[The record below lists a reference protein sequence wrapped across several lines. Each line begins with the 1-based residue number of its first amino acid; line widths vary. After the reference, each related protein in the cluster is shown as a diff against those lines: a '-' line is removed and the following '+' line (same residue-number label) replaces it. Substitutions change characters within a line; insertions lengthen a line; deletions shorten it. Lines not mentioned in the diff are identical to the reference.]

1 MFLYVCHFH
10 WRLLMAQS
18 QRSESGVPRMGGA
31 VRAVRRARLSAL
43 RVPER
48 QACSWCPEFSC
59 HPLPLGKEHASLT
72 PGVWTKRILL
82 LLLVCNPRPL
92 ACASLLV
99 RPPDLKGQ
107 CPSFVWALSRILYST
122 KCLHQDF
129 VKHWKVNTA
138 PISGNHSEFLEG
150 ILNHQTCSKIT
161 GWCGLVTGLLEGSVA
176 SVFDELLTGMLRMC
190 WFIDSLFARFS
201 LNPLVAC

>member
-1 MFLYVCHFH
+1 MFLYVCHFT

-18 QRSESGVPRMGGA
+18 QRSESGVPRMG
-31 VRAVRRARLSAL
+31 RAVRTVRRVRLFAL

-59 HPLPLGKEHASLT
+59 HPLPLGKGHTSLT

-82 LLLVCNPRPL
+82 LLLVCKSEPP

-99 RPPDLKGQ
+99 RAPDLKGR
-107 CPSFVWALSRILYST
+107 CRSFVWALTQILYSN
-122 KCLHQDF
+122 KCLHQEF
-129 VKHWKVNTA
+129 PKHWKLFCIDSIFWSTFSALNLFE
-138 PISGNHSEFLEG
+138 NHWLV
-150 ILNHQTCSKIT
+150 LTRYWIT
-161 GWCGLVTGLLEGSVA
+161 GTNSAQCVWPLHWNDKNVLV
-176 SVFDELLTGMLRMC
+176 F
-190 WFIDSLFARFS
+190 DSLFARFP